1 MSLRCP
7 LGRSNVVDVVV
18 AFVVVVMIV
27 LVVVVV
33 AVCVVVIILSDGPL
47 ADGHLDGQASCK

>member
-7 LGRSNVVDVVV
+7 LVRSNVVDVVV
-18 AFVVVVMIV
+18 AFVVVVM
-27 LVVVVV
+27 VVVVV
-33 AVCVVVIILSDGPL
+33 AVFVVVIILSDGPL